1 MKKTL
6 LAGVALIALL
16 GTSAGAADLARPVYK
31 AAPPPAPIW
40 SWSGFYIGGHVGAAW
55 GTTESELTGISAG
68 GLGGLGTGSFPISQ
82 NSTNGFLGGVTAG
95 LNWQVAPWAVVGVE
109 GDFSW
114 TDLKGTTPCVVV
126 LSCSTKHDWI
136 STVAG
141 RFGVTYDRAL
151 LYVKGGVA
159 WSKAKYSASA
169 TGLLGAGGFT
179 TEVSDTRFGAL
190 FGAGV
195 EYAFTPNWSA
205 KIEYNYIDFGHEDY
219 SFPLGVIV
227 GGPGV
232 SADVTVREKIHTIKA
247 GLNYKFDWG
256 GPVVAKY

>member
-6 LAGVALIALL
+6 LAGVALIALF
-16 GTSAGAADLARPVYK
+16 GASAGAADLARPVYK
-31 AAPPPAPIW
+31 AAPPPVPVW

-55 GTTESELTGISAG
+55 GTTEAEFTDSTILGI
-68 GLGGLGTGSFPISQ
+68 LGGGSFPISQ
-82 NSTNGFLGGVTAG
+82 DSTNGFLGGVTAG

-114 TDLKGTTPCVVV
+114 TDLKGTSPCVVGL

-159 WSKAKYSASA
+159 WSKAKYSASSN
-169 TGLLGAGGFT
+169 LGIIGGTGFT

-205 KIEYNYIDFGHEDY
+205 KIEYNYIDFGHKDY
-219 SFPLGVIV
+219 AFPLFD
-227 GGPGV
+227 GV

>member
-1 MKKTL
+1 MKKIL
-6 LAGVALIALL
+6 LAGVALVAL
-16 GTSAGAADLARPVYK
+16 GASAGAADLARPVYK
-31 AAPPPAPIW
+31 AAPPPVPVW

-68 GLGGLGTGSFPISQ
+68 GGGLGTGSFPISQ

-95 LNWQVAPWAVVGVE
+95 VNWQVAPWAVIGVE

-114 TDLKGTTPCVVV
+114 TDLKGTTPCIVV
-126 LSCSTKHDWI
+126 LSCTTKHDWI

-159 WSKAKYSASA
+159 WSKANYSASA
-169 TGLLGAGGFT
+169 NFGGGGFT

-205 KIEYNYIDFGHEDY
+205 KIEYNYIDFGNKDFQFDAGGGTTVGTSIHEKVH
-219 SFPLGVIV
+219 LV
-227 GGPGV
+227 
-232 SADVTVREKIHTIKA
+232 KA
-247 GLNYKFDWG
+247 GLNYKLNWG
-256 GPVVAKY
+256 GPVVANY